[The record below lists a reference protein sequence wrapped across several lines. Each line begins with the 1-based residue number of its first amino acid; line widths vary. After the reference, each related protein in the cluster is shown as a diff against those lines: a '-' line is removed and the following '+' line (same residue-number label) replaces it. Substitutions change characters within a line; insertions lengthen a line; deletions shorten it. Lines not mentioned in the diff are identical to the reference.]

1 MTNRLARN
9 ETKRQKGEKRALE
22 GDAKGRH
29 EGKLFAA
36 EKRWVM
42 LRIMFTIQHVAKRKI
57 WWKQAHG

>member
-9 ETKRQKGEKRALE
+9 EKKWHESEKRVLE

-36 EKRWVM
+36 EKRQKM
-42 LRIMFTIQHVAKRKI
+42 L
-57 WWKQAHG
+57 